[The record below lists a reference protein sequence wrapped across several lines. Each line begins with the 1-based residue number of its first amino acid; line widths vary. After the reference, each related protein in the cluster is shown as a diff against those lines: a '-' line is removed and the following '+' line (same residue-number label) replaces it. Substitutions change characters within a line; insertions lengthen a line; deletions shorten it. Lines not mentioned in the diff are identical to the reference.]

1 MMAPNT
7 SSTLITVCRL
17 GVLALALCGLGSTA
31 LAQRLQLESAVVDSA
46 SGSTLSITKNDGVAA
61 AFFDLQ
67 KKIVYDTLRG
77 IGISVDGLPPD
88 VRTNLARFHTQ
99 NLEAF
104 RAFSSGLNA
113 LDDGKFAQAKAFFER
128 AIELDPGFALARDM
142 QVAMPQTNLTS
153 GLQLQA
159 VLREAAKNAAEAGK
173 TSVEIDASRAVAAL
187 LAGQSV
193 VVTTRADIDAA
204 TSANASSSGPDFT
217 ANPPGSAD
225 QFGTRTVVGISYT
238 VNSTEANVGIAS
250 SNEWAAN
257 QVRTSGGTLEA
268 VGYANGFTANR
279 VGASDCC
286 NANHTLANG
295 TVVHWGTWNSAPGAS
310 ATVTVSGQS
319 ISAPQLG
326 AQTTYMFAPATVT
339 MPSTGTATYVPAAGP
354 MEAISGTITTNFVT
368 RGVQVNDLGFRL
380 SGLTF
385 SGLNGT
391 AIYSQNIASGFFIGN
406 YTSGQCIGCVAFA
419 PEASAFGGN
428 FVGNEANGLLFTSI
442 LQTGKGTVSGLHLF
456 KK

>member
-46 SGSTLSITKNDGVAA
+46 SGSTLSITKNDGDAA

-113 LDDGKFAQAKAFFER
+113 LDEGKFAQAKAFFDR
-128 AIELDPGFALARDM
+128 AIELDPNFALARDM
-142 QVAMPQTNLTS
+142 QVAMPQTNVTS
-153 GLQLQA
+153 SLQLQA
-159 VLREAAKNAAEAGK
+159 VLREAAKNAAVAGK
-173 TSVEIDASRAVAAL
+173 TSVEVDASRAVAAL

-193 VVTTRADIDAA
+193 VVTTRAEVDASK
-204 TSANASSSGPDFT
+204 SASADSVGPDFT
-217 ANPPGSAD
+217 TNTPGSAD
-225 QFGTRTVVGISYT
+225 KFGTRTVVGINYT
-238 VNSTEANVGIAS
+238 VNSSDANVGIAS
-250 SNEWAAN
+250 TNEWAAN
-257 QVRTSGGTLEA
+257 QVRTSGVTLQA
-268 VGYANGFTANR
+268 VGYTSGFTANQ
-279 VGASDCC
+279 VGAADCC
-286 NANHTLANG
+286 NASHTLADG
-295 TVVHWGTWNSAPGAS
+295 TVVNWGTWNSAPGAS

-326 AQTTYMFAPATVT
+326 AQTTYMFAPATVV
-339 MPSTGTATYVPAAGP
+339 MPTTGTATYAPVGGT
-354 MEAISGTITTNFVT
+354 MEAVSGTITTNFVT

-380 SGLTF
+380 SGADVL
-385 SGLNGT
+385 GT
-391 AIYSQNIASGFFIGN
+391 QRPATYSPNIASGFFSGN
-406 YTSGQCIGCVAFA
+406 YTSGQCIRLRGFC
-419 PEASAFGGN
+419 
-428 FVGNEANGLLFTSI
+428 T
-442 LQTGKGTVSGLHLF
+442 
-456 KK
+456 